1 MYLTRQ
7 VLDSDILRTLGRT
20 ESLGEV
26 DVNVEGEEQ
35 LRVVEADRDLKEASI
50 N

>member
-7 VLDSDILRTLGRT
+7 VLDSDILRTLGRA

-35 LRVVEADRDLKEASI
+35 LRVVETD
-50 N
+50 

>member
-1 MYLTRQ
+1 MSCNLTRQ

-35 LRVVEADRDLKEASI
+35 LRVVETD
-50 N
+50 